1 LTDERRELAGGSA
14 SASSFEGVSMQSQS
28 IVIVG
33 GGFAGTALAQAL
45 DGRLPAG
52 FDLVLVSEESYTT
65 FHPMLPEAL
74 GGSVFPEQVVA
85 PIRAMLVR
93 ARFVMG
99 RVTAID
105 PLRRTLA
112 CATLA
117 GDIMLPYAQLVLA
130 FGSRARLDLLPG
142 LAEHALPLKTV
153 GDAMH
158 IRNVVLRRLARIELE
173 QDAGVRGRLGRFIV
187 LGGGF
192 SGVECAGELADCL
205 RGIRRYYPRVR
216 DGELSITLL
225 HDLPQLLP
233 ELPERL
239 GAAAQRSLTD
249 RGVDVRTGVRAA
261 RVCDAG
267 VWLADGGFV
276 EGATV
281 VCTVGTQP
289 NALAARASLPL
300 ERGRIV
306 VDADLAV
313 HGTPGVWAIGD
324 CAHARNARDASI
336 VPPTAQFA
344 VAQARTLAR
353 NLLAMLAGR
362 PTRGFAHRSRGAMA
376 ALGHRRGVASVMG
389 IPLTGFAAWLVWRAY
404 YLSRMPTLGRKVR
417 ILVEWT
423 WGMFFPNDI
432 THLRFTR
439 SIDLES
445 NDRDELPQS
454 STPGSEPR
462 VASVL

>member
-1 LTDERRELAGGSA
+1 
-14 SASSFEGVSMQSQS
+14 MQSHS

-324 CAHARNARDASI
+324 CAHAQRARCVDRAANGAIRRGAGAHAGAQPAGDACW
-336 VPPTAQFA
+336 PTDAWLRASLAWRDGGTRAPSRRGQCA
-344 VAQARTLAR
+344 GDPVDRIRCVARLARLLPVADADARTQGAHPRRVDVGHVLSERHHPPAVY
-353 NLLAMLAGR
+353 AQHR
-362 PTRGFAHRSRGAMA
+362 P
-376 ALGHRRGVASVMG
+376 
-389 IPLTGFAAWLVWRAY
+389 
-404 YLSRMPTLGRKVR
+404 
-417 ILVEWT
+417 
-423 WGMFFPNDI
+423 
-432 THLRFTR
+432 
-439 SIDLES
+439 
-445 NDRDELPQS
+445 
-454 STPGSEPR
+454 
-462 VASVL
+462 